1 MRDLRYAERRLR
13 NGPGFSTV
21 SVFALALAT
30 GASTAIFAVDPI
42 LFETLPYP
50 QADGIAM
57 ISDVKRLTGQRVG
70 ADYFRSRD
78 STNGQ
83 QPVRCSITRGL

>member
-1 MRDLRYAERRLR
+1 
-13 NGPGFSTV
+13 
-21 SVFALALAT
+21 
-30 GASTAIFAVDPI
+30 VDPI
-42 LFETLPYP
+42 LFDTLPYP
-50 QADGIAM
+50 QVDGITM
-57 ISDVKRLTGQRVG
+57 ISDVKRLTGQQVG